1 VTELGKR
8 LKEAREVKGYNLDD
22 LQRITKIQKRYLIG
36 IEEGNYDMM
45 PGKFYVRAFIKQYC
59 EAVGL
64 QPEVIFEEY
73 KEEIPTT
80 YEDEIPVSLSRVQTR
95 KGVPASSSKIFDVI
109 PKLLIA
115 LFVIGALIALWV
127 FVQHK
132 VADDAGNADT
142 ANKEPVAVDQQD
154 LPDEQETEK
163 DNDKD
168 NDKKQEE
175 DSAGTGKSEDEKKDK
190 EETSEQSLEA
200 VKTEGTRTTYELKNT
215 DQFKLELA
223 AKGDAWV
230 ALYNSKDEVLFE
242 GMLYDGDKKEFDL
255 SSDQQAFI
263 IIGNAANTD
272 INVNGK
278 LLEYKIPTETV
289 RQDVIIQ
296 YKSAESQQ

>member
-1 VTELGKR
+1 MTELGKR
-8 LKEAREVKGYNLDD
+8 LKEAREAKGYSLDD

-64 QPEVIFEEY
+64 QPEAVFEEY

-95 KGVPASSSKIFDVI
+95 KGVPASSSKVFDVI
-109 PKLLIA
+109 PRILIA

-132 VADDAGNADT
+132 VSDDAGNADNS
-142 ANKEPVAVDQQD
+142 NKEPVAVDQQD
-154 LPDEQETEK
+154 LPDEEEPVK
-163 DNDKD
+163 DNDKQQKD
-168 NDKKQEE
+168 
-175 DSAGTGKSEDEKKDK
+175 DSATEKSEEEKKDK
-190 EETSEQSLEA
+190 EENSGQSLKA
-200 VKTEGTRTTYELKNT
+200 VETEGTRTTYELKNT

-230 ALYNSKDEVLFE
+230 AVYNSKDEVLFE

-255 SSDQQAFI
+255 SSDQQAFL
-263 IIGNAANTD
+263 IIGNAANTA

-278 LLEYKIPTETV
+278 LLEYKIPVETV

-296 YKSAESQQ
+296 YKPAESQQ

>member
-1 VTELGKR
+1 MTELGNR
-8 LKEAREVKGYNLDD
+8 LKETREAKGYSLED

-64 QPEVIFEEY
+64 QSEVVFEEY

-80 YEDEIPVSLSRVQTR
+80 YEDEIPVSLSRVQTK
-95 KGVPASSSKIFDVI
+95 KGVPASSSKVFDVI

-127 FVQHK
+127 FVQNK
-132 VADDAGNADT
+132 VSDDAGNADPS
-142 ANKEPVAVDQQD
+142 NKEPVAVDQQD
-154 LPDEQETEK
+154 LPNEDEPVEEE
-163 DNDKD
+163 DKD
-168 NDKKQEE
+168 QKESNEDTESDQEKAAKEKE
-175 DSAGTGKSEDEKKDK
+175 DNTG
-190 EETSEQSLEA
+190 QSLEA
-200 VKTEGTRTTYELKNT
+200 VKTEGTKTTYELKNT

-230 ALYNSKDEVLFE
+230 AVYNSKDEVLFQ
-242 GMLYDGDKKEFDL
+242 GMMYDGDKKEYDL
-255 SSDQQAFI
+255 TAEQEAYLV
-263 IIGNAANTD
+263 IGNAANTG

-289 RQDVIIQ
+289 RQDIIIQ
-296 YKSAESQQ
+296 YQPAESQQ

>member
-1 VTELGKR
+1 VTELGNR
-8 LKEAREVKGYNLDD
+8 LKEAREAKGYSLED

-64 QPEVIFEEY
+64 QSEVVFEEY

-80 YEDEIPVSLSRVQTR
+80 YEDEIPVSLSRVQTK
-95 KGVPASSSKIFDVI
+95 KGVPASSSKVFDVI

-127 FVQHK
+127 FVQNK
-132 VADDAGNADT
+132 VSDDAGNADSS
-142 ANKEPVAVDQQD
+142 NKEPVAVDQQD
-154 LPDEQETEK
+154 LPNEDEPVEEEDKDQKKANEDTESEQEKAAKEK
-163 DNDKD
+163 EDN
-168 NDKKQEE
+168 
-175 DSAGTGKSEDEKKDK
+175 TG
-190 EETSEQSLEA
+190 QSLEA
-200 VKTEGTRTTYELKNT
+200 VKTEGTKTTYELKNT

-230 ALYNSKDEVLFE
+230 AVYNSKDEVLFQ
-242 GMLYDGDKKEFDL
+242 GMMYDGDKKEYDPTAEQEAYL
-255 SSDQQAFI
+255 V
-263 IIGNAANTD
+263 IGNAANTG

-289 RQDVIIQ
+289 RQDIIIQ
-296 YKSAESQQ
+296 YQPAESQQ